1 MKFTVLL
8 GVLNNYYLSKK
19 SHQFQ
24 AKRLA
29 GQSVLKPISTTKFS
43 FSTKG
48 LNLRQIDSCAVWFSQ
63 CALKCLHV
71 SDLTTY
77 FKEIYNYPFDFEVFL
92 ALYNK
97 APISSSYAECFGA
110 IFEQQNSWAQFFAQ
124 VIAFKHGPIRA
135 NLKRNDS
142 RAV

>member
-1 MKFTVLL
+1 MRIF
-8 GVLNNYYLSKK
+8 
-19 SHQFQ
+19 FQ
-24 AKRLA
+24 VVIFFRFLTKDA
-29 GQSVLKPISTTKFS
+29 KFS

-48 LNLRQIDSCAVWFSQ
+48 LNLRQIDSCTVWFSQ

-77 FKEIYNYPFDFEVFL
+77 FKEIYNCAFDFEVFL

-97 APISSSYAECFGA
+97 APILSSCTECFGA

-124 VIAFKHGPIRA
+124 VIAF
-135 NLKRNDS
+135 
-142 RAV
+142 